1 MSNRVTS
8 LAIKLELVRAG
19 KCQKDVAEWLGYDRS
34 GITKRMQGRVE
45 WRLSELRA
53 IADRLGVP
61 VSRLVDEPES
71 STEAVAR

>member
-53 IADRLGVP
+53 IAKELRVPISALVDDREA
-61 VSRLVDEPES
+61 VSR
-71 STEAVAR
+71 